1 MDPTRQQAGRL
12 AKDHK
17 RVHFSDDVDIR
28 VISAHEPAG
37 QHHEQR
43 DERRHLAKS
52 PRSILTVK
60 DGEPELNCIPSLFRC
75 TSPTQIRK
83 VISQGHGSI
92 TETFRGYNA
101 LHWYCDAKSTS
112 RAIILELLDLGIDI
126 NALDERPHT
135 HSGPVIR
142 HTALGYACRNANLE
156 AMRILLSW
164 GASPF
169 GLERSNVPKTDVH
182 GRILVYP
189 SPLQELLC
197 QPIQGPGGQRP
208 WIYYLN
214 KDHLNG
220 IGGDLDDDDDSGELP
235 EFRSLGRLSSAATFC
250 QDCAR
255 NFQHVGEPSPMMTEV
270 TPAREGRQADYQR
283 QIKRL
288 GKRLKLCVAVL
299 LTHDCWGLPM
309 SFARSD
315 DIRLWPAL
323 DYLFATF
330 WCFFSPLANSGRT
343 SRHSTAAERL
353 ARLLSQPVFEPFG
366 DVCDML
372 IESAD
377 YETEMWSAAS
387 GKRGPSRLLS
397 LILEHPDRSVLMR
410 GEAFHF
416 DAMLNELPSSRL
428 YERFAENTS

>member
-1 MDPTRQQAGRL
+1 MDPTRQQAGRS
-12 AKDHK
+12 AKDTK
-17 RVHFSDDVDIR
+17 RVHFSDDVNVRI
-28 VISAHEPAG
+28 ISAHEPVG
-37 QHHEQR
+37 QYHEQG
-43 DERRHLAKS
+43 DERRHGVKS

-60 DGEPELNCIPSLFRC
+60 GGEPELNCIPSLFRC
-75 TSPTQIRK
+75 TSPTQIRE

-112 RAIILELLDLGIDI
+112 PAIILELLDLGIDI
-126 NALDERPHT
+126 NALDERHHT

-142 HTALGYACRNANLE
+142 HTALGYACRNANIE
-156 AMRILLSW
+156 AIRILLSR

-169 GLERSNVPKTDVH
+169 GLARSDVPKTDVH
-182 GRILVYP
+182 GRIVVYP

-214 KDHLNG
+214 KDHLNA
-220 IGGDLDDDDDSGELP
+220 IGDHLDDDDSGELP
-235 EFRSLGRLSSAATFC
+235 EFRSLGRLSSAGTFC
-250 QDCAR
+250 QDCAG
-255 NFQHVGEPSPMMTEV
+255 NFQHVGEPSPMTTEV

-288 GKRLKLCVAVL
+288 GNRLKLCVAVL
-299 LTHDCWGLPM
+299 LTHDSSGPPI
-309 SFARSD
+309 SFANAD

-323 DYLFATF
+323 DYLLATF

-343 SRHSTAAERL
+343 SRHSTATERL
-353 ARLLSQPVFEPFG
+353 ARLLSQPVFEPYG

-372 IESAD
+372 IESAG

-397 LILEHPDRSVLMR
+397 LILEHPDRSVIMR
-410 GEAFHF
+410 GESFPF
-416 DAMLNELPSSRL
+416 DATLNELPSGRL
-428 YERFAENTS
+428 YERFAGNTS